1 MTMRSKVSIV
11 QGVGIND
18 ATTSVYHKGF
28 PNADYAAWSG
38 MLMRCYCETY
48 QKSYPT
54 YKGCSVCAEWLRFS
68 TFQTWYSTNY
78 KEGFEL
84 DKDLLVPGNK
94 VYSPDT
100 CRYVPHYINSLL
112 LSSNSRRGEY
122 PLGVSKSYN
131 LYLASCRS
139 STGKRLTQ
147 TFSTVDEAASW
158 YKQTKKRVIK
168 EQAIQAFLDNAIKTD
183 VYLALV
189 RREF

>member
-1 MTMRSKVSIV
+1 MRSTVSIV

-18 ATTSVYHKGF
+18 ATTPVYHKGF
-28 PNADYAAWSG
+28 PNADYVAWSG
-38 MLMRCYCETY
+38 MLMRCYCDKY

-54 YKGCSVCAEWLRFS
+54 YKGCSVCADWLRFS
-68 TFQTWYSTNY
+68 TFRIWYSTNY

-84 DKDLLVPGNK
+84 DKDILVPGNK

-131 LYLASCRS
+131 LYQASCRS
-139 STGKRLTQ
+139 HTGKILTRK
-147 TFSTVDEAASW
+147 FRTVNDAAMW
-158 YKQTKKRVIK
+158 YVETKKRVVK
-168 EQAIQAFLDNAIKTD
+168 EQATRAFLANEIKTD

>member
-1 MTMRSKVSIV
+1 MRSKVSIV

-28 PNADYAAWSG
+28 PNADYAAWSD

-68 TFQTWYSTNY
+68 TFRIWYSTNY

>member
-48 QKSYPT
+48 QKSY
-54 YKGCSVCAEWLRFS
+54 
-68 TFQTWYSTNY
+68 
-78 KEGFEL
+78 
-84 DKDLLVPGNK
+84 
-94 VYSPDT
+94 
-100 CRYVPHYINSLL
+100 
-112 LSSNSRRGEY
+112 
-122 PLGVSKSYN
+122 N

-147 TFSTVDEAASW
+147 TFSTVDAAASW

-168 EQAIQAFLDNAIKTD
+168 EQAIQAFLDNAIETD